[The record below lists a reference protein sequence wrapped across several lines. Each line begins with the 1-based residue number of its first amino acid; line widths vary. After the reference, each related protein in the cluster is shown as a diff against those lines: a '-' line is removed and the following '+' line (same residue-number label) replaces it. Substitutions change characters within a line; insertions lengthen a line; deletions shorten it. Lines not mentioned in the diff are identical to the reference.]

1 MKIQIFLIQTTPGS
15 TIPSQPGAEIP
26 QIPQLGSL
34 PMLTRHL
41 SYRLEDYLRL
51 MEQRRIHM
59 MNRGASKDT
68 IEKNTF
74 PHKYKRVSIS
84 IVIIIVQYD
93 INKYL

>member
-1 MKIQIFLIQTTPGS
+1 MTS
-15 TIPSQPGAEIP
+15 VA
-26 QIPQLGSL
+26 SL

-74 PHKYKRVSIS
+74 PHKYKRVCLIFL
-84 IVIIIVQYD
+84 IINLYN
-93 INKYL
+93 INKSITTY

>member
-1 MKIQIFLIQTTPGS
+1 
-15 TIPSQPGAEIP
+15 
-26 QIPQLGSL
+26 
-34 PMLTRHL
+34 MLTRHL

-74 PHKYKRVSIS
+74 PHKYKRVSF
-84 IVIIIVQYD
+84 IICLVPFQTQE
-93 INKYL
+93 KYFYPLYG

>member
-1 MKIQIFLIQTTPGS
+1 M
-15 TIPSQPGAEIP
+15 P
-26 QIPQLGSL
+26 QITPMGSL

-51 MEQRRIHM
+51 MEQRRLHM

-74 PHKYKRVSIS
+74 PHKYKRVCIT
-84 IVIIIVQYD
+84 IFIRNIIILISQ
-93 INKYL
+93 

>member
-1 MKIQIFLIQTTPGS
+1 M
-15 TIPSQPGAEIP
+15 P

-51 MEQRRIHM
+51 MEQRRLHM

-74 PHKYKRVSIS
+74 PHKYKRVS
-84 IVIIIVQYD
+84 VFIILT
-93 INKYL
+93 NKFL

>member
-1 MKIQIFLIQTTPGS
+1 MP
-15 TIPSQPGAEIP
+15 PQPGADLSQMS
-26 QIPQLGSL
+26 QIGAL

-51 MEQRRIHM
+51 MEQRRLHM

-74 PHKYKRVSIS
+74 PHKYKRVSI
-84 IVIIIVQYD
+84 QLLLAT
-93 INKYL
+93 NRCLLL